1 MTKINTI
8 YINREETNFL
18 LQKRWREKSKLLSTD
33 KVQLE
38 WKINRISRT
47 LIYAP
52 ARFKSEK

>member
-47 LIYAP
+47 LIYVP